1 MPDAPAPEVE
11 ASQARASELAAAS
24 AEPAEAE
31 PASAEPAEA
40 EPAEAEP
47 AEAEPVA
54 AERASELAAA
64 GAKPAG
70 AEAFELT
77 QAYWP
82 AVEQRVRWLLVVPV
96 GSLEQHGP
104 HLPLDTDTQIAVAV
118 ARRACAGRPGV
129 ALAPPLPVGASGEHA
144 AFPGTLSIGS
154 EALAACLI
162 ELGRH
167 ASLHWPALL
176 LVNGHGGNVTAVDAA
191 AGRLRYEGR
200 ACLAWHVALPGGDA
214 HAGRSE
220 TSIMLAL
227 DPNAVRL
234 GAAQRGDV
242 RPLEE
247 ILPLLR
253 ERGVRAV
260 SANGVL
266 GDPAGAS
273 AAEGE
278 RLLER
283 LVEGLTAAMD
293 RFAERRRA

>member
-11 ASQARASELAAAS
+11 ASEL
-24 AEPAEAE
+24 
-31 PASAEPAEA
+31 
-40 EPAEAEP
+40 
-47 AEAEPVA
+47 
-54 AERASELAAA
+54 
-64 GAKPAG
+64 
-70 AEAFELT
+70 EAFELT
-77 QAYWP
+77 QAQWP
-82 AVEQRVRWLLVVPV
+82 AVERSVRRLLVVPV

-104 HLPLDTDTQIAVAV
+104 HLPLDTDTRIAVAV

-176 LVNGHGGNVTAVDAA
+176 LVNGHGGNVTAIDAA
-191 AGRLRYEGR
+191 VGRLRYEGR
-200 ACLAWHVALPGGDA
+200 ACVAWHVALPGSDA

-227 DPNAVRL
+227 APGVVRL
-234 GAAQRGDV
+234 GAAERGDV
-242 RPLEE
+242 RPLAE

-278 RLLER
+278 RLLGG
-283 LVEGLTAAMD
+283 LVDGLTAALD
-293 RFAERRRA
+293 RFAERGRA